1 MININNQFIQEVSF
15 NMDILNLMQSA
26 LYLIMNALLYPV
38 IGLLIILVVAV
49 LFISGSFAAEFVGRR
64 GRRAGVDRDSEQ
76 LAARIAEE
84 MMTDEFNAAADQVEN
99 HLGRAVVGSRQLTAF
114 LRDFAVEITKGR
126 ERLDVRAEKV
136 LQQHEMQIAGALDKT
151 RVMIRIAP
159 MLGLMGTLIPMGPA
173 LLALTSGDLKQMANS
188 LIIAFGTTV
197 SGLAVAVAAY
207 LISMIRDR
215 WYAQD
220 IRDMEYV
227 IDLVLDQIASPGSV
241 AVVAGGCKAA
251 VLPMVRGAQ

>member
-38 IGLLIILVVAV
+38 IGLLIILVAAV

-173 LLALTSGDLKQMANS
+173 LL
-188 LIIAFGTTV
+188 

-227 IDLVLDQIASPGSV
+227 IDLVLDHIASPGSV
-241 AVVAGGCKAA
+241 AVVEGGRKAA